1 MMSGTSV
8 EEAVKMVSKWAAAYY
23 THLNSCYKLPVS
35 HTVMPLASHQNL
47 EANLTVDNQKRESDA
62 WTITSGKYVGQRNLK

>member
-1 MMSGTSV
+1 MPGTSV
-8 EEAVKMVSKWAAAYY
+8 EEAVKRVSKWAAAYY

-47 EANLTVDNQKRESDA
+47 ETNLTGDNQKRESEG
-62 WTITSGKYVGQRNLK
+62 WTITSGKCVRQRNVK